1 MVPWSFELGSW
12 QCGAPH
18 PEVAATP
25 QVVLLRLPLFPLNLP
40 TVFCFTQ
47 QWRLLQ
53 CSMQQQGQCK
63 ATVMFAWSCTLP

>member
-25 QVVLLRLPLFPLNLP
+25 QEVLLRLPLPQ
-40 TVFCFTQ
+40 V
-47 QWRLLQ
+47 LLQ
-53 CSMQQQGQCK
+53 QSVWQLGAERVGPAHQLRS
-63 ATVMFAWSCTLP
+63 TPLF